1 MAVQS
6 IWTSVQVRNVAG
18 DHLFMSPRE
27 MAFGEMDRVR
37 KVDHLAKKIGASAET
52 LDDAGNLRAAG
63 SRAPVV
69 IRRRGISGG
78 FVVFGDADLGR
89 WFRRLGFGHGAIS
102 SLL

>member
-6 IWTSVQVRNVAG
+6 IWTPVQVRDVAG
-18 DHLFMSPRE
+18 DHLFMAARE

-37 KVDHLAKKIGASAET
+37 EVDHLAKKVGARAET
-52 LDDAGNLRAAG
+52 LDDAGNLRAAR

-69 IRRRGISGG
+69 VGGGSISGG
-78 FVVFGDADLGR
+78 FVVFGDADLSWWFGR
-89 WFRRLGFGHGAIS
+89 LVLGHETVS